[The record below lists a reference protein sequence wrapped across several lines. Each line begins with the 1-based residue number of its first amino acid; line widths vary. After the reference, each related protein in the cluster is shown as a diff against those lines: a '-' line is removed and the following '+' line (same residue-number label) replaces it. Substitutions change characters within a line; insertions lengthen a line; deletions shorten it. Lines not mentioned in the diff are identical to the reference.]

1 MQSGVKKII
10 TTAASIRLLVAT
22 AALVWLAGCATNNS
36 DDELAMTMKEHAN
49 DVPVASPMVSY
60 DPAQPV
66 TGKAVVY
73 TTADGQEINGWL
85 ARPENAE
92 GDLPGLIVI
101 HEWWGL
107 NDNVRRAAERLAGE
121 GYIAL
126 AVDLH
131 NGNTADTPKDAMM
144 MGRVLSQNK
153 APALANLADAHA
165 YLMNEAGA
173 TKVGTIGW
181 CQGGRWSMAATLAM
195 PEEVSATVVYY
206 GRVPTDP
213 EEVALIQSPVLGVFA
228 GDDFIVPPK
237 LAYGFAEAMASKK
250 KDLEFYMYRDAAHA
264 FSNPSGTEYNA
275 EAAADA
281 WKHTTAFL
289 KRNLQ

>member
-1 MQSGVKKII
+1 MQSGAIRII
-10 TTAASIRLLVAT
+10 EMAASVRLLLAAAT
-22 AALVWLAGCATNNS
+22 LVVLAGCAANS
-36 DDELAMTMKEHAN
+36 ADDELAMTMKEHAN
-49 DVPVASPMVSY
+49 DVPIASPMTSY
-60 DPAQPV
+60 EPAQPV
-66 TGKAVVY
+66 TGEAVVY
-73 TTADGQEINGWL
+73 TTADGQDIAGWL

-131 NGNTADTPKDAMM
+131 KGMTADTPKDAMK

-165 YLMNEAGA
+165 FLMNEAGA

-181 CQGGRWSMAATLAM
+181 CQGGRWSMEATLAM
-195 PEEVSATVVYY
+195 PEKVSATVVYY

-213 EEVALIQSPVLGVFA
+213 EVLERIQSPVLGVFA

-237 LAYGFAEAMASKK
+237 LAYGFAEAMENEK
-250 KDLEFYMYRDAAHA
+250 KDLEFYMYRDSAHA
-264 FSNPSGTEYNA
+264 FSNPSGTEYNP